1 MRNKVDYEHG
11 LDYKKVD
18 LSPSTL
24 GGFMEEPEEIDEIE
38 LWKKEWVGMPEYEEG
53 EYVYKS
59 IRVHF
64 NNEQDYLEFCNL
76 IGQPNMTLKTKSIWH
91 PAQVRGKN
99 SLFRWIDEEQED
111 QQA

>member
-1 MRNKVDYEHG
+1 MRNAVDYEHG
-11 LDYKKVD
+11 LDRKKVD

-38 LWKKEWVGMPEYEEG
+38 LWKKEWTGMPEYEEG
-53 EYVYKS
+53 DYVYKS

-64 NNEQDYLEFCNL
+64 NNEEDYLAFCNL

-91 PAQVRGKN
+91 PQLVRGKN
-99 SLFRWIDEEQED
+99 SVLRWIDEEQEQD
-111 QQA
+111 V